1 MAESRKRTTAKR
13 PRRKKGEGSIFFHE
27 KLGLWTAIVNL
38 GVDEN
43 GRRKRRQVYGH
54 KESEVLEKLKAIE
67 HEVRSG
73 GSAEKPTRKT
83 LSAFLTEWL
92 DEEISP
98 KKRATTLRSYKGI
111 VAGHINGDRGIGH
124 LKLRDIT
131 PKAISSF
138 YARLR
143 KHDVGARTL
152 QLTHAVLHRALR
164 HAVRQELVVRNAAS
178 LVDAPTYNAKQM
190 RPLTS
195 AQIAKFL
202 KAASG
207 DRLEA
212 LYVLAVLSGA
222 RQGELFALRWRDF
235 DAARATIQIRFSQQD
250 VNGIVTI
257 TETKTEA
264 SRRLIYLPAVAVR
277 ALREHRRNMKAQS
290 MRIGLDDPIFTAPG
304 GGPLRRKN
312 VLSRSFKPLLKQAG
326 LPNVRFHDLRHTYAT
341 ELLTSGADPKVIQAQ
356 LGHSKIAVTLDTYAH
371 LVPSLA
377 KSAVAKLDATFGQS
391 DKKPVRTGGRR
402 EARPRLLR
410 RR

>member
-1 MAESRKRTTAKR
+1 MPREKARTANTKR
-13 PRRKKGEGSIFFHE
+13 PRRKKGEGSVFFHE

-43 GRRKRRQVYGH
+43 GRRRRRQVYGH
-54 KESEVLEKLKAIE
+54 KESDVIEKLKAIE

-83 LSAFLTEWL
+83 LAAFITEWL
-92 DEEISP
+92 DEEIAP

-111 VAGHINGDRGIGH
+111 VEGHIDGEHGIGH
-124 LKLRDIT
+124 LKLRDVT
-131 PKAISSF
+131 PKAITSF

-143 KHDVGARTL
+143 KQDVGARTL

-164 HAVRQELVVRNAAS
+164 HAVRQELVVRNAAAM
-178 LVDAPTYNAKQM
+178 VDSPAYKAKQM

-195 AQIAKFL
+195 SQIARFL
-202 KAASG
+202 KAATA

-235 DAARATIQIRFSQQD
+235 DSARATVQIRFSQQD
-250 VNGIVTI
+250 VNGVVTV
-257 TETKTEA
+257 TATKTEA

-277 ALREHRRNMKAQS
+277 ALREHRRRMKTEG
-290 MRIGLDDPIFTAPG
+290 MPIGPDNAIFVAPE

-312 VLSRSFKPLLKQAG
+312 VLSRSFKPLLKRAG
-326 LPNVRFHDLRHTYAT
+326 LPDVRFHDLRHTYAT
-341 ELLTSGADPKVIQAQ
+341 ELLTSGADAKVIQSQ
-356 LGHSKIAVTLDTYAH
+356 LGHSKIGVTLDTYAH
-371 LVPSLA
+371 LMPSLA
-377 KSAVAKLDATFGQS
+377 KGAVAKLDRTFGS
-391 DKKPVRTGGRR
+391 SSGKRR
-402 EARPRLLR
+402 SR
-410 RR
+410 